1 MKEMK
6 KDRNV
11 SKKSLVIIYVFF
23 TSVPDVILLRNENG
37 GAG

>member
-11 SKKSLVIIYVFF
+11 SKKSLVTIYVFF
-23 TSVPDVILLRNENG
+23 TSVLDVILLRNENG